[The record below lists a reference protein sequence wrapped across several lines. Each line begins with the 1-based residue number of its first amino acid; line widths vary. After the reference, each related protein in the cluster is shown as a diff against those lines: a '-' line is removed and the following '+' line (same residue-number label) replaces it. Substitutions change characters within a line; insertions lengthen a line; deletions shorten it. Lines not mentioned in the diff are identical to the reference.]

1 MLIGPKLT
9 KLFNI
14 YPEVRDYYLTIHIE
28 SCDIR
33 YFEFQKSVS
42 RRISKTRNCL
52 HKVNTEFFSTHSIKP
67 KILLIIITD
76 LKNSTT
82 WYIQIFQYSYYT
94 ISKERISIFC
104 SSYEF
109 FDITIYALSKF
120 TLNTACGTKNSL
132 YHKIRF
138 KKLRIIVYSTLPIP
152 IPFPRK
158 TVFCLS

>member
-1 MLIGPKLT
+1 MLIGPKVT
-9 KLFNI
+9 KLLNI
-14 YPEVRDYYLTIHIE
+14 YREIRDYYLTIHIE
-28 SCDIR
+28 PCDIR

-52 HKVNTEFFSTHSIKP
+52 HKVNTEFFSTHCIKP

-109 FDITIYALSKF
+109 FDKMIYVRSF
-120 TLNTACGTKNSL
+120 E
-132 YHKIRF
+132 I
-138 KKLRIIVYSTLPIP
+138 YS
-152 IPFPRK
+152 
-158 TVFCLS
+158 